1 MDMRIDEWMAALTL
15 EEKILLTV
23 GHDFWH
29 TTPVPRLGIPAI
41 TMHDGPHGLRMPVGG
56 EIRGFSHSVPATA
69 FPTLS
74 AMGATWNP
82 ALMEEVAQ
90 ALGDECQAANV
101 QILLGPGFN
110 IKRTPL
116 CGRNF
121 EYFSEDPV
129 HAAAMAEAWVRGIQS
144 RGVGASVK
152 HFACNNQEWERMA
165 VDVEVDERTLRELY
179 LKAFERVI
187 KNTDPWTVMA
197 AYNRVNGQY
206 AAENAHLLS
215 DILRGEWGYQGV
227 VVSDWGAVND
237 KPAAIL
243 AGTDLEMP
251 GPTPQ
256 ADLKAAI
263 DSGQVPL
270 DVLDAAVRRLLSLVV
285 KGLDN
290 HRAGATIDVERHH
303 ALALRAA
310 EESLVLLK
318 NEGPLLPV
326 VPGSVKTVA
335 VVGWQAEHLHFEAG
349 GSSHV
354 TPTKVEDFLASLT
367 GDLGEQTELRYAP
380 GWNKEGAT
388 HPEWL
393 ASAVAQAQASDVCV
407 ILGGLPERT
416 ESEGYDRRD
425 LELPAGVNGVI
436 QAVAAVQPLTVVI
449 MANGAPVTMPW
460 LDAVPALLLAGLSG
474 QAMGAAVAGVLTGR
488 INPSGKLAETYP
500 QRLEDT
506 PAYLNYPG
514 QHHTVRYGEGVF
526 VGYRYYDKKQMAP
539 LFPFGHG
546 LSYSQF
552 VYQSL
557 TLSRHELTDRDDLVL
572 TVKVANQ
579 GPVEGQEVIQV
590 YAQALAVS
598 PARPVRELIAF
609 KKVSIA
615 AGQTLT
621 VQITVSGRD
630 FSWYDTVF
638 QGWVVDGGPY
648 AVCVGGSS
656 RSLPLSA
663 HVLVEPA
670 VLPRREFNP
679 STVIRDFLRFPEA
692 RRALQELLPDWVE
705 WDGEN
710 LSPTGAMAVLMDLPI
725 RQLVRFTHGHVTDHL
740 VSRLV
745 HLMNHGSPQKPD
757 TPPIR

>member
-1 MDMRIDEWMAALTL
+1 MDQRIDEWMAALTL
-15 EEKILLTV
+15 DEKISLTV
-23 GHDFWH
+23 GQDFWH
-29 TTPVPRLGIPAI
+29 TTPVPRLGIPSF

-56 EIRGFSHSVPATA
+56 ELRGFSHSVPATA

-82 ALMEEVAQ
+82 DLMEEVAQ

-101 QILLGPGFN
+101 QMLLGPGFN

-129 HAAAMAEAWVRGIQS
+129 HGAAMAEAWVRGIQS
-144 RGVGASVK
+144 RGVGASAK

-197 AYNRVNGQY
+197 AYNRINGYY
-206 AAENAHLLS
+206 ATENVHLLR
-215 DILRGEWGYQGV
+215 DILREEWGYTGV

-256 ADLKAAI
+256 ADLRAAI
-263 DSGQVPL
+263 DSGRVSL
-270 DVLDAAVRRLLSLVV
+270 EVLDAAVRRVLALVV

-290 HRAGATIDVERHH
+290 HRPDVTVDYDRHH

-318 NEGPLLPV
+318 NDGPVLPIP
-326 VPGSVKTVA
+326 PGSVKNVA
-335 VVGWQAEHLHFEAG
+335 VVGWQAGHLHFEAG

-354 TPTKVEDFLASLT
+354 TPTRVEDFVAALT
-367 GDLGEQTELRYAP
+367 RDLGEPVIVHYAP
-380 GWNKEGAT
+380 GWDKDGAT
-388 HPEWL
+388 HAEWL
-393 ASAVAQAQASDVCV
+393 AAAVAVARAAEVCV
-407 ILGGLPERT
+407 VLGGLPERA
-416 ESEGYDRRD
+416 ESEGYDRRN
-425 LELPAGVNGVI
+425 LNLPAGENEVI
-436 QAVAAVQPLTVVI
+436 QAVAAVQPRTVVV
-449 MANGAPVTMPW
+449 MANGAPVIMPW
-460 LDAVPALLLAGLSG
+460 LETIPALLLAGLSG

-488 INPSGKLAETYP
+488 VNPSGKLAETYP
-500 QRLEDT
+500 ERLEDT

-514 QHHTVRYGEGVF
+514 QHHAVRYGEGVF
-526 VGYRYYDKKQMAP
+526 VGYRYYDKKQIAP
-539 LFPFGHG
+539 VFPFGHG
-546 LSYSQF
+546 LSYSRF
-552 VYQSL
+552 VYRAL
-557 TLSRHELTDRDDLVL
+557 TLSRHEMTDHDELML
-572 TVKVANQ
+572 TVTLENQ
-579 GPVEGQEVIQV
+579 GPVAGQEVIQV
-590 YAQALAVS
+590 YSEAMAVS
-598 PARPVRELIAF
+598 PARPERELIAF
-609 KKVSIA
+609 KKVA
-615 AGQTLT
+615 VGAGETLT
-621 VQITVSGRD
+621 VSLTVSGHE
-630 FSWYDTVF
+630 FAWYDTVVK
-638 QGWVVDGGPY
+638 GWVVDGGPY
-648 AVCVGGSS
+648 TVCVGGSS

-663 HVLVEPA
+663 QVLVEPA
-670 VLPRREFNP
+670 VLPKREFSP

-692 RRALQELLPDWVE
+692 RRALQELLPHWVE

-710 LSPTGAMAVLMDLPI
+710 LSPTGPLAVLMDLPV

-740 VSRLV
+740 VDRLV

-757 TPPIR
+757 TPPLR